1 MSDMGEKK
9 HAGGRPS
16 KYKPEYCLA
25 IKAMAR
31 LGMTDAQM
39 SKEIGVALSTFAL
52 WKKEHPEFMESL
64 EEGIKNRNEPIEQK
78 IRGSGKQR
86 KRNKA
91 AAHKYY
97 KKYYKSNKLKYYKN
111 AEKRRNQKQG
121 VLYNFPSEIWDE
133 LKIYFDMSCAYCGNN
148 SEPLH
153 KDHIVPLSKGGPLVY
168 GNVLPVCK
176 RCNSSK
182 RDENMETWYKA
193 QPFYDTDRYSRIMEY
208 VEHGKN
214 I

>member
-1 MSDMGEKK
+1 MSDTSEKK

-25 IKAMAR
+25 VRAMAR

-52 WKKEHPEFMESL
+52 WKTNYKEFSDAL
-64 EEGIKNRNEPIEQK
+64 EEGVTRRNEPVESK
-78 IRGSGKQR
+78 IRGSGKHR
-86 KRNKA
+86 KRNKIT
-91 AAHKYY
+91 AHLYY
-97 KKYYKSNKLKYYKN
+97 KKYYNDNKLKYYER
-111 AEKRRNQKQG
+111 AEKRRDQKQG
-121 VLYNFPSEIWDE
+121 VVCNFPSEICDE
-133 LKIYFDMSCAYCGNN
+133 LKIYFDMACAYCGN
-148 SEPLH
+148 SSVQLH
-153 KDHIVPLSKGGPLVY
+153 KDHIIPLSKGGPLVY